1 MAKQDT
7 FSFLKYARFALV
19 FGLLLGLMLV
29 VTACGGDDE
38 EAAPAAKK
46 EAPKV
51 ASQDQVVKTEKKE
64 VEPLSLPKYDLSKY
78 GIEQ

>member
-29 VTACGGDDE
+29 VTACGGDE
-38 EAAPAAKK
+38 EEAAAPAAKGA
-46 EAPKV
+46 E
-51 ASQDQVVKTEKKE
+51 KE
-64 VEPLSLPKYDLSKY
+64 VPDADL
-78 GIEQ
+78 